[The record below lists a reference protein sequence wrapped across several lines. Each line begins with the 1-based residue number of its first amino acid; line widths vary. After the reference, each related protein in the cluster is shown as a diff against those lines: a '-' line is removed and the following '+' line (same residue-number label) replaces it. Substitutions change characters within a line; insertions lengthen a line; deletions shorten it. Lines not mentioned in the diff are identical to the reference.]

1 MVYFLWYGLVWY
13 SLIWSSIVL
22 YGFAWFGGG
31 GDMFGNVL
39 VYSRIFQ
46 ETPKSFMGGGGI
58 FAIIVSTLVQIS

>member
-1 MVYFLWYGLVWY
+1 MVLHGLV
-13 SLIWSSIVL
+13 
-22 YGFAWFGGG
+22 GG